1 MASGLKLK
9 RAAGYLAALFPLWGL
24 SLVRLWAVLGGHIPG
39 KIIGLLSLIFSA
51 GVLLF
56 FRHFGVLKG
65 LLRSF
70 KRPLAVLLVG
80 GLSFLLGGLLDTS
93 YAMVSAE
100 GTLLSHPI
108 CRGLCVLGSGLV
120 FALLVLALCA
130 AAKGWGRPQ
139 IGSPWQMAILF
150 ALVNALTLFY
160 VLGSATVYV
169 WDNAGYWTVA
179 RELAAG
185 PFGLTQLRQVAGT
198 IVTTEYNY
206 LLALPISWVMRLF
219 GGSRAVFLFAT
230 VNLYLLPALWGLC
243 ALGRERKWGGVM
255 LALLFPGLT
264 YLALVGY
271 VDVAACGV
279 AVWAVVFYTRKNAPG
294 WCRGVLAGACLAL
307 SFLLRRYFLFFAVSF
322 GVATLLAALYR
333 REREEWAAFGCLFIA
348 TAAAS
353 LYCTQQFLVDK
364 LTTDY
369 GTLYAAY
376 DLGLKSDAML
386 FCRYFGYVVLAAAL
400 IWGLYRLAARRED
413 RGEMILALGQL
424 LLCFFLLTR
433 IQSHGQQHT
442 LLYVPGLALLLAPC
456 REEPRWKT
464 IAAWALAAACTFVTL
479 LPRPQPA
486 SIAAIPYPDPVPG
499 FSFHGPRREDI
510 GQLLALSDYLDD
522 LAARD
527 GTGTTAAVCASSF
540 LLNSET
546 LLNLRPSLNLPER
559 EGGMDYIYVSSVDKR
574 DGFTWAMLDADYLV
588 VGDPVQVHL
597 GEENQQVVALPA
609 HAVLEGTGFGGAYE
623 RLEDSFTLQDGSA
636 VYIYRRA
643 REVTAAER
651 QEISQRLT
659 EQYPDYA
666 GLYRAP

>member
-1 MASGLKLK
+1 MASGLKSK
-9 RAAGYLAALFPLWGL
+9 RAAGYLAALFPLWGFC
-24 SLVRLWAVLGGHIPG
+24 LVRLWAVLGGRIPG
-39 KIIGLLSLIFSA
+39 KLIGLFSLLPAA
-51 GVLLF
+51 GTLF
-56 FRHFGVLKG
+56 LCWRFEVDKK
-65 LLRSF
+65 LRPF
-70 KRPLAVLLVG
+70 QNPIAGLLVG
-80 GLSFLLGGLLDTS
+80 GLSFLAGGLLDTS
-93 YAMVSAE
+93 YDMVSAS
-100 GTLLSHPI
+100 GTLLGHPI

-120 FALLVLALCA
+120 FACLVLTVCA
-130 AAKGWGRPQ
+130 AARRWGRPQ
-139 IGSPWQMAILF
+139 TGLPWQMAVLF
-150 ALVNALTLFY
+150 LLVNGLALFY

-179 RELAAG
+179 RELAAA
-185 PFGLTQLRQVAGT
+185 PFGLDQLRQVAQT

-219 GGSRAVFLFAT
+219 GGSRAVFVFAT

-243 ALGRERKWGGVM
+243 VLGRERRWGGVL
-255 LALLFPGLT
+255 LALLFPALT

-279 AVWAVVFYTRKNAPG
+279 AIWAVVFYTRRDAPG
-294 WCRGVLAGACLAL
+294 WCRGMLAGVCLAV

-322 GVATLLAALYR
+322 GVAALLPALYR
-333 REREEWAAFGCLFIA
+333 RKRESWVTFGCLFAA

-369 GTLYAAY
+369 GALYAAY
-376 DLGLKSDAML
+376 DLGLRSDMML
-386 FCRYFGYVVLAAAL
+386 FCRYFGYLVLAAAL
-400 IWGLYRLAARRED
+400 GWGIYRLATRRED
-413 RGEMILALGQL
+413 REEMLLALAQL

-442 LLYVPGLALLLAPC
+442 LLYLPCLALILAPFQG
-456 REEPRWKT
+456 EPRWKR
-464 IAAWALAAACTFVTL
+464 IAAGAMAAVCTLAAL

-486 SIAAIPYPDPVPG
+486 SIAAILYPDPVPG
-499 FSFHGPRREDI
+499 FSFHGPRRTDI

-522 LAARD
+522 LAAQD
-527 GTGTTAAVCASSF
+527 GEGTTAAVCASSF

-559 EGGMDYIYVSSVDKR
+559 KDGMGYIYVSSVDKR
-574 DGFTWAMLDADYLV
+574 DGFTWAMLEADYLV

-609 HAVLEGTGFGGAYE
+609 HAVLEGTGFGAAYE
-623 RLEDSFTLQDGSA
+623 RLEDVFTLQDGSA
-636 VYIYRRA
+636 VYLYRRVRA
-643 REVTAAER
+643 ITALER
-651 QEISQRLT
+651 QEIAQILAAR
-659 EQYPDYA
+659 YPDYA
-666 GLYRAP
+666 DLYRAP